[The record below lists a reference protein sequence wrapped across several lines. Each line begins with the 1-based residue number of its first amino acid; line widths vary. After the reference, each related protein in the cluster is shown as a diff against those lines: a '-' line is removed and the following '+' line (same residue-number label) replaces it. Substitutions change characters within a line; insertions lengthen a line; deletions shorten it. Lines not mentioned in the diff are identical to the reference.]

1 MKVRGQHTNAWL
13 SRWRQGTCPIHG
25 RGLVERP
32 QPADAANADDDDFD
46 GDAEVAEQM
55 VEVACTKDACTVVV
69 AQWPGKN
76 QWHSLWGW
84 LEGPDD
90 IHAALVK
97 AGDIPPE
104 GPRPGHQAR
113 MVRTG
118 WPLGEGEDF

>member
-32 QPADAANADDDDFD
+32 DAAANVDRDDDDDDD
-46 GDAEVAEQM
+46 GDEPM
-55 VEVACTKDACTVVV
+55 IEVACTKDECTIVV

-76 QWHSLWGW
+76 RWHSLWGW
-84 LEGPDD
+84 LEGPED

-97 AGDIPPE
+97 AGDIPAE

-113 MVRTG
+113 MVRTS